1 MENKHLT
8 LGIEVRV
15 TKDDRKVEFVI
26 SNETVDR
33 HGTVIPLSAWNLE
46 RYKANPIVTY
56 GHSIKSDNPDLI
68 VGTSELK
75 LTKKELIGIVSFE
88 PEDVNP
94 LAEKVRKKVKSG
106 TIRMASVGFIPI
118 KHHWGDFDKGENP
131 DVLYF
136 DEVELIEWSI
146 VPVGSNPDALKRYA
160 EFKEECKS
168 NCEIKNEE
176 RAKLP
181 VNRLEAEMKIKERKY
196 KN

>member
-1 MENKHLT
+1 MENKNLT
-8 LGIEVRV
+8 LGIEVRA

-33 HGTVIPLSAWNLE
+33 HGTVIPLSAWKLD
-46 RYKANPIVTY
+46 RYKNNPIVTY
-56 GHSIKSDNPDLI
+56 GHSANSNNPDLI
-68 VGTSELK
+68 IGTSEVEV
-75 LTKKELIGIVSFE
+75 TENELVGIVNFE
-88 PEDVNP
+88 TEDVNP
-94 LAEKVRKKVKSG
+94 LAEKVYKKVKAG
-106 TIRMASVGFIPI
+106 TIRMASVGFIP
-118 KHHWGDFDKGENP
+118 KKWHWGDFDKGENP

-146 VPVGSNPDALKRYA
+146 VPVGSNPDAFKRYA

-168 NCEIKNEE
+168 NCKIDNEK

-181 VNRLEAEMKIKERKY
+181 VNRLAAEMKIKERKY